1 MRLQVRHDRDRRAA
15 AGAAAVIVA
24 ALASAF
30 AAMPARALPTPDD
43 ESAGCV
49 VHFFSDV
56 NGVDVV
62 SMFVD
67 YGLSTRPG
75 LKANLEWSHDIVV
88 IPAIDA
94 PRGSAEAV
102 DAITT
107 ASRPIADADQPY
119 EDYIKTRDALQGSV
133 AWKEV
138 RGGYYVSSESDYFAQ
153 MVSFGWDRDLQRDNL
168 NLAAGLSYGWDRIE
182 PLADDGATAAAA
194 SRNTLHGSLVA
205 TRILDPRTTL
215 RVGLEF
221 DRVEGQQHDP
231 YRSVNAGGAI
241 VRERHPDERLRRDL
255 FVRATRW
262 LGNRSSLKA
271 DFRLYGDDW
280 EVGSTTWGLRLSQ
293 YVTDE
298 LVIAYRYR
306 YYTQTAAWFYS
317 DDYDLADGIDGYRT
331 GDYRLGDFGA
341 HLFGGR
347 ITWTPGALA
356 RRWRFLDDVELALGF
371 ERYFNSYNFTASIYE
386 TGVRVSF

>member
-1 MRLQVRHDRDRRAA
+1 MRLQVGILATAA
-15 AGAAAVIVA
+15 ACLGGFCLAAA
-24 ALASAF
+24 
-30 AAMPARALPTPDD
+30 PARALPTPDD
-43 ESAGCV
+43 ESAGYL

-67 YGLSTRPG
+67 YGLSPRPG
-75 LKANLEWSHDIVV
+75 VRASLEWSHDIVI

-107 ASRPIADADQPY
+107 ASRPITDADQPY
-119 EDYIKTRDALQGSV
+119 EDYIKTRDALQGGV
-133 AWKEV
+133 AYGDV
-138 RGGYYVSSESDYFAQ
+138 QAGYYVSTESDYFAQ
-153 MVSFGWDRDLQRDNL
+153 MVSLGWDRDLRGDNL

-182 PLADDGATAAAA
+182 PLADDGVTAAPAA
-194 SRNTLHGSLVA
+194 RRTLHGSLVA

-215 RVGLEF
+215 RVGAEV
-221 DRVEGQQHDP
+221 DRVSGQQHDP
-231 YRSVNAGGAI
+231 YRSVYAGGSV

-271 DFRLYGDDW
+271 DLRLYGDDW
-280 EVGSTTWGLRLSQ
+280 DVGSSTWGLRLSQ
-293 YVTDE
+293 YVTDD
-298 LVIAYRYR
+298 LVVAYRYR
-306 YYTQTAAWFYS
+306 YYTQSAARFYS
-317 DDYDLADGIDGYRT
+317 DDYALADGIDGYRT
-331 GDYRLGDFGA
+331 GDYRLGAFGA

-347 ITWTPGALA
+347 VTWTPSALT
-356 RRWRFLDDVELALGF
+356 RRWRFLHDVEVVLGF

>member
-1 MRLQVRHDRDRRAA
+1 MRLQVGSLMAWALAGGLCLAA
-15 AGAAAVIVA
+15 AAPVR
-24 ALASAF
+24 
-30 AAMPARALPTPDD
+30 AMPTPDD
-43 ESAGCV
+43 ESAGYL

-67 YGLSTRPG
+67 CGLTPRPG
-75 LKANLEWSHDIVV
+75 VRATLEWSHDIVI

-107 ASRPIADADQPY
+107 ASRPITDADQPY
-119 EDYIKTRDALQGSV
+119 EDYVKTRDALQGGV
-133 AWKEV
+133 AFGDV
-138 RGGYYVSSESDYFAQ
+138 QAGYYVSSESDYFAQ
-153 MVSFGWDRDLQRDNL
+153 MVSFGWARDLGGDNL

-182 PLADDGATAAAA
+182 PLADDGAIAAAA
-194 SRNTLHGSLVA
+194 DRRTLHGGLVA

-215 RVGLEF
+215 RVGAEI
-221 DRVEGQQHDP
+221 DRVSGQQHDP
-231 YRSVNAGGAI
+231 YRSVHAGGAI

-271 DFRLYGDDW
+271 DYRLYGDDW
-280 EVGSTTWGLRLSQ
+280 DVGSSTWGLRLAQ
-293 YVTDE
+293 YVTDD
-298 LVIAYRYR
+298 LIVAYRYR
-306 YYTQTAAWFYS
+306 YYTQSPAWFYS
-317 DDYDLADGIDGYRT
+317 EDYALADGIDGYRT
-331 GDYRLGDFGA
+331 GDYRLGGFGA

-347 ITWTPGALA
+347 VTWTPSALA
-356 RRWRFLDDVELALGF
+356 RRWRFLHDVEVVLGF

-386 TGVRVSF
+386 TGLRVSF

>member
-1 MRLQVRHDRDRRAA
+1 MRLQVNN
-15 AGAAAVIVA
+15 GVTLAAAVAVGLGLPA
-24 ALASAF
+24 A
-30 AAMPARALPTPDD
+30 PARALPTPDD

-67 YGLSTRPG
+67 YGLATRPG
-75 LKANLEWSHDIVV
+75 FAANLEWSHDIVI

-119 EDYIKTRDALQGSV
+119 EDYVKTRDALHGSV
-133 AWKEV
+133 AWKDV
-138 RGGYYVSSESDYFAQ
+138 RGGYYVSNESDYFAQ
-153 MVSFGWDRDLQRDNL
+153 MVSLGWDRDLQHDNL

-194 SRNTLHGSLVA
+194 DRNTLHGSIVA

-215 RVGLEF
+215 RVGVEF
-221 DRVEGQQHDP
+221 DRVSGQQHDP
-231 YRSVNAGGAI
+231 YRSVHAGGAI

-280 EVGSTTWGLRLSQ
+280 DVGSSTWGLRLSQ

-298 LVIAYRYR
+298 LVVAYRYR
-306 YYTQTAAWFYS
+306 YYTQSSAWFYS
-317 DDYDLADGIDGYRT
+317 DDYAAVDGIDGFRT

-347 ITWTPGALA
+347 ITWTPAAVA
-356 RRWRFLDDVELALGF
+356 RRWRFLDDVELVLGF

>member
-1 MRLQVRHDRDRRAA
+1 MRLQVESRLARFVAVSGWLCLAA
-15 AGAAAVIVA
+15 A
-24 ALASAF
+24 
-30 AAMPARALPTPDD
+30 PARALPSPDD
-43 ESAGCV
+43 ETAGYL

-67 YGLSTRPG
+67 YGLATRPG
-75 LKANLEWSHDIVV
+75 LKASLEWSHDIVI

-107 ASRPIADADQPY
+107 ASRPITDADQPY
-119 EDYIKTRDALQGSV
+119 EDYIKTRNALQGSV
-133 AWKEV
+133 AWKDV
-138 RGGYYVSSESDYFAQ
+138 QSGYYVSSESDYFAQ
-153 MVSFGWDRDLQRDNL
+153 MLSFGWDRDLKGDNL
-168 NLAAGLSYGWDRIE
+168 NLAAGLSYGWDSIE
-182 PLADDGATAAAA
+182 PLADDGATAAPATR
-194 SRNTLHGSLVA
+194 STLHGSLVA

-215 RVGLEF
+215 RVGAEF
-221 DRVEGQQHDP
+221 DRVSGQQHDP

-241 VRERHPDERLRRDL
+241 VRERHPDERLRRDV
-255 FVRATRW
+255 FVRASRW

-271 DFRLYGDDW
+271 DYRLYGDDW
-280 EVGSTTWGLRLSQ
+280 DVSSSTWGLRLAQ
-293 YVTDE
+293 YVTDD

-306 YYTQTAAWFYS
+306 YYTQSAAWFYS
-317 DDYDLADGIDGYRT
+317 DDYDLTDGIDGYRT

-347 ITWTPGALA
+347 ITWTPSALT
-356 RRWRFLDDVELALGF
+356 RRWNFLHDVQVVLGY

-386 TGVRVSF
+386 TGVSVSF